1 MDGMDLEMFPFLWC
15 KVLRGE
21 NYGGLGGKSLVPY
34 IISTY
39 IQSRCSGEI
48 DIIIIMVIYARVMLP
63 ICLFQYTDV

>member
-48 DIIIIMVIYARVMLP
+48 DIIIWL
-63 ICLFQYTDV
+63 C